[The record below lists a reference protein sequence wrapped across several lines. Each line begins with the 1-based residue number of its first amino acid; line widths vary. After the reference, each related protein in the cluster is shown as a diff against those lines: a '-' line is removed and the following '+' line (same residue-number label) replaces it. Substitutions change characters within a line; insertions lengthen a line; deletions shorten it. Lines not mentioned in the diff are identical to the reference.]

1 MFFGRAVTLLRESDH
16 EILCTSRQYREA
28 VELAKVKSL
37 KLKIVGRHGGAERYQ
52 KLRESAYRIFEL
64 ADLIN
69 KFEPDLAITFSSP
82 EASRVAYG
90 LGIRHIGFNDSPHAE
105 AVSKLT
111 IPLIDHL
118 FSPWVIPISAW
129 VQFGISRK
137 KITQYR
143 ALDPVAWLKRDP
155 LPSSSASAKSV
166 GELNLDAGKKTVLI
180 RPEETKASY
189 IADKIL
195 ENRISM
201 MDAVV
206 NNLHESANIVILCR
220 YEEQIRLFIER
231 YKGRAFILRNVV
243 DGIPLIAASD
253 VFVGAGGT
261 MTSEASLLGTPTISI
276 SPIRFYVMKYLVTS
290 GLVKKASNSI
300 ELVRCTRKMLTDQ
313 NYKTKQRRLA
323 KGIFEKMED
332 PIDKMLSYLNMHTQ
346 HSKDGNIY
354 RKYARQPGRGV

>member
-1 MFFGRAVTLLRESDH
+1 MFFGPAVTLLHESDH
-16 EILCTSRQYREA
+16 EILCTSRHYREA
-28 VELAKVKSL
+28 IELAKVKSL

-64 ADLIN
+64 TDLIN
-69 KFEPDLAITFSSP
+69 KFEPDFAITFSSP

-129 VQFGISRK
+129 VQFGISRT

-143 ALDPVAWLKRDP
+143 ALDPVAWLKWNP
-155 LPSSSASAKSV
+155 LPTSSASPKSLR
-166 GELNLDAGKKTVLI
+166 ELNLDPGKRTVLI

-189 IADKIL
+189 IADKML

-201 MDAVV
+201 VDAVV

-220 YEEQIRLFIER
+220 YEEQIRLFMER
-231 YKGRAFILRNVV
+231 YEGRALILRNVV

-276 SPIRFYVMKYLVTS
+276 SPIRFYVEKYLVAS
-290 GLVKKASNSI
+290 GLAKRASNSI
-300 ELVRCTRKMLTDQ
+300 ELVRSAKKMLTVE
-313 NYKTKQRRLA
+313 NYKKKQRRLA

-332 PIDKMLSYLNMHTQ
+332 PLEKMLSYLNMPT
-346 HSKDGNIY
+346 
-354 RKYARQPGRGV
+354 

>member
-1 MFFGRAVTLLRESDH
+1 MFFGPAVTLLHESDH
-16 EILCTSRQYREA
+16 EILCTSRHYREA
-28 VELAKVKSL
+28 VELAKVKNL

-52 KLRESAYRIFEL
+52 KLRESANRIFEL
-64 ADLIN
+64 AALIN
-69 KFEPDLAITFSSP
+69 KFEPDFAITFSSP
-82 EASRVAYG
+82 EASRVAFG

-129 VQFGISRK
+129 LPYGISRT

-143 ALDPVAWLKRDP
+143 ALDPVAWLKWDP
-155 LPSSSASAKSV
+155 LPSLSASPKSLH
-166 GELNLDAGKKTVLI
+166 ELNLDPGKKTVLI

-189 IADKIL
+189 IADKML

-201 MDAVV
+201 VDAVV
-206 NNLHESANIVILCR
+206 NNLHESDNIVILCR
-220 YEEQIRLFIER
+220 YEEQIQQFMQR
-231 YKGRAFILRNVV
+231 YQGRAFILRNVV

-253 VFVGAGGT
+253 VFIGAGGT

-276 SPIRFYVMKYLVTS
+276 SPIRFYVEKYLVAS
-290 GLVKKASNSI
+290 GLVKRASNSI
-300 ELVRCTRKMLTDQ
+300 ELVRLTNKMLTDE
-313 NYKTKQRRLA
+313 NYKTKHRRLA

-332 PIDKMLSYLNMHTQ
+332 PIHKMLSYLNMST
-346 HSKDGNIY
+346 
-354 RKYARQPGRGV
+354 